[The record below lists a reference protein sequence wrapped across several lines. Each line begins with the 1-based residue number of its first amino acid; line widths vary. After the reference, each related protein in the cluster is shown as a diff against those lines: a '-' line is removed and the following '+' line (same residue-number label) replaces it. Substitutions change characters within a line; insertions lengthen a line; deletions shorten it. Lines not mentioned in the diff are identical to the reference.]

1 MGLKRRGIAWLIA
14 LLVIGSGLTG
24 LSARA
29 QSAPPDDPAYEFQWA
44 LGQIGAVDA
53 WSTGRG
59 RGATVA
65 VLDTGAHLEHEDLAG
80 QLLNGIDFVNND
92 RVAQDDNGQG
102 THMAGVIAA
111 TTNNG
116 RGIAG
121 VAPQARILPVKVL
134 DEDGDGTE
142 AHLLAG
148 IRHAI
153 ERKVQVIVMELDS
166 DTTLSNSGQTF
177 RTAIENAWEAGAV
190 PVVASEHEFV
200 RSQGFATA
208 PALVVTGLTRE
219 GEPAAYSE
227 GVGAARWG
235 LAAPGGT
242 GNGNE
247 DDIFS
252 TYWPHTRRSAIGGT
266 QEFGR
271 YAYFADNEVAAAH
284 VAGAAAILR
293 GLGQTP
299 AQTVRRLLDNAT
311 EAGPRGRDQSYG
323 SGVLHVQKAVEG
335 LPPDPRDR
343 PRPTST
349 TSTTAAAGTA
359 GTPGQ
364 GQGDVRPSQGSRPP
378 AASPSAPAEGPTAGT
393 PAGATPASEPAA
405 SLPEDPEVDDLTGGL
420 AAQGGEPVPGK
431 LPVLPMVAFLLLVG
445 SGTITWAMR
454 RRTVDAPPDL

>member
-1 MGLKRRGIAWLIA
+1 MGLKRRLSACLIA
-14 LLVIGSGLTG
+14 ILLISAGLTN

-29 QSAPPDDPAYEFQWA
+29 QSAPPDDPAFDFQWA

-65 VLDTGAHLEHEDLAG
+65 VLDTGAHLDHEDLAG
-80 QLLNGIDFVNND
+80 QLLNGIDFVNSD

-102 THMAGVIAA
+102 SHLAGIVAA

-134 DEDGDGTE
+134 DDDGEGSE
-142 AHLLAG
+142 INLLAG

-153 ERKVQVIVMELDS
+153 ERKAQVIVMDLDNDTDLS
-166 DTTLSNSGQTF
+166 DDGRAF
-177 RTAIENAWEAGAV
+177 RAALDEAWDAGAL
-190 PVVASEHEFV
+190 PVVSSEHPHV
-200 RSQGFATA
+200 RSAAFANA
-208 PALVVTGLTRE
+208 PALVVAGVTRQGDP
-219 GEPAAYSE
+219 GEYSE

-235 LAAPGGT
+235 MSAPGGT
-242 GNGNE
+242 GVGNE

-252 TYWPHTRRSAIGGT
+252 TYWPHTRRDPIRGT

-271 YAYFADNEVAAAH
+271 YAYDSDDVVAAAH

-293 GLGQTP
+293 GLGQSP
-299 AQTVRRLLDNAT
+299 AQTVERLLDSAT
-311 EAGPRGRDQSYG
+311 EAGPRGRDQTFG
-323 SGVLHVQKAVEG
+323 SGLLHVSKAVAG

-349 TSTTAAAGTA
+349 TSTTAAAGA
-359 GTPGQ
+359 GGATGGQ
-364 GQGDVRPSQGSRPP
+364 SDVRPGEATRPP
-378 AASPSAPAEGPTAGT
+378 QGRPDAPGERPTVGT
-393 PAGATPASEPAA
+393 PAGAEPASEPADGM
-405 SLPEDPEVDDLTGGL
+405 PEDLETDDLTGGL
-420 AAQGGEPVPGK
+420 VADGSEPVPGK
-431 LPVLPMVAFLLLVG
+431 LPVLPIVAFLLLAG
-445 SGTITWAMR
+445 SATITWAMR
-454 RRTVDAPPDL
+454 RRTVDTHLDV